1 MKSLPTGYPNMD
13 NAVQFVRRVADMAD
27 ELAAY
32 VELLEATIE
41 DRDERIAELEAEL
54 EAKQ

>member
-32 VELLEATIE
+32 VELLETTIE
-41 DRDERIAELEAEL
+41 DRGERIAELEAEL